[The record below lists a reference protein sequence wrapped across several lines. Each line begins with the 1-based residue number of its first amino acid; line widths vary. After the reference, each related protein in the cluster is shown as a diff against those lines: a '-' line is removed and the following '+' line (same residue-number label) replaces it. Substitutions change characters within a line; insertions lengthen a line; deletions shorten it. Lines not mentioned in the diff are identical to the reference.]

1 MPRCSVNPFRKIQR
15 MIMRKEKNKK
25 NETVKVKFGIF
36 VAALITAAGV
46 FAVMTY
52 LQRQALSDFEK
63 KEVYIAASVIPKGTV
78 IDESNAGEYLALKS
92 VDAGCIPDNA
102 AFNPEMTAGLSP
114 VYDISK
120 GTLLTAGMFTSPE
133 SVISEMKDPV
143 MAGFKA
149 DDLSKAVSG
158 ILRSGDRIDI
168 YSVDP
173 ETGKGIL
180 LCENVYI
187 VSGYDGY
194 GNVISDTEPAV
205 MFNIYLESG
214 DAPGFYEGLASG
226 SLYVVKRCG

>member
-1 MPRCSVNPFRKIQR
+1 MKR
-15 MIMRKEKNKK
+15 EKNKK
-25 NETVKVKFGIF
+25 NETVKVKCGIF
-36 VAALITAAGV
+36 VASLVTAAGV

-63 KEVYIAASVIPKGTV
+63 KEVYVAASVIPKGTV
-78 IDESNAGEYLALKS
+78 IDESNAGEYLEIKS
-92 VDAGCIPDNA
+92 IDAGCVPDNVS
-102 AFNPEMTAGLSP
+102 FDPERTVGLSP

-120 GTLLTAGMFTSPE
+120 GTLLTGSMFTSPE
-133 SVISEMKDPV
+133 TVISEMADPV
-143 MAGFKA
+143 MAGFKT

-173 ETGKGIL
+173 ETGKGML
-180 LCENVYI
+180 LCGNVYV

-194 GNVISDTEPAV
+194 GNVISDTDPAV